1 MSTECLLAYYYNY
14 IFLLLL
20 QLLPLLSCPF
30 SLNLLIKWSYTGASC
45 PEYLGL
51 LSRLAN
57 YGSPSVKGQVIFL
70 ESFQVNI
77 SDAYK
82 VNAHMFPA
90 YRLRIKCH
98 QCHSGPSAP
107 LLPVITTLT
116 SSVVGFACF
125 YTCRKWNHTLF
136 VPGIFHSAFCLW
148 GSIIL
153 L

>member
-1 MSTECLLAYYYNY
+1 MSTEYLLAYYYNY
-14 IFLLLL
+14 IVLLLL
-20 QLLPLLSCPF
+20 QLLPLLPCPF
-30 SLNLLIKWSYTGASC
+30 SLNLIVKRSYMGASS

-57 YGSPSVKGQVIFL
+57 YGSPSVKGQVIFF

-82 VNAHMFPA
+82 VNTLLFPA

-98 QCHSGPSAP
+98 QCHSDPSAP
-107 LLPVITTLT
+107 LLPVITTLI

-125 YTCRKWNHTLF
+125 YTCHKWNHTLF
-136 VPGIFHSAFCLW
+136 VPGFFHSAFCL
-148 GSIIL
+148 
-153 L
+153 